1 MGRRVSRAIS
11 NGIRPSV
18 AARIARTCAAGPGR
32 DLPHRA
38 RCSAGDGARR
48 GTLRGR
54 RRALPG
60 ASSTATGTVP
70 SRCASVSDVSPGFD
84 PWTVPRS
91 RDSSLAQA
99 VSLYDLRP
107 NPPARRAKGRMA
119 PQVRGSLFLDYV
131 RMLKARRDVDWR
143 QHLAPADLSYLEQR
157 IGLEDWYPM
166 AAFERLGIVIL
177 DVIARGD
184 LGAVRAW
191 GKRTV
196 LPLSELHGG
205 LLVKDDPRE
214 SLMRFHVLRR
224 TFFDFEAANVT
235 RLDDSEVRMRIA
247 YGMSPTAEEA
257 ASYQTMGFFDGLV
270 ELAGGEEVR
279 ARFEE
284 QAWHGAKAT
293 TLVVSWRQPTRPS
306 RRDSKSQ

>member
-1 MGRRVSRAIS
+1 MG
-11 NGIRPSV
+11 
-18 AARIARTCAAGPGR
+18 
-32 DLPHRA
+32 
-38 RCSAGDGARR
+38 
-48 GTLRGR
+48 
-54 RRALPG
+54 
-60 ASSTATGTVP
+60 
-70 SRCASVSDVSPGFD
+70 
-84 PWTVPRS
+84 
-91 RDSSLAQA
+91 
-99 VSLYDLRP
+99 
-107 NPPARRAKGRMA
+107 

-131 RMLKARRDVDWR
+131 RMLKARREVDWR
-143 QHLAPADLSYLEQR
+143 RHLSPEDLGYLEQR
-157 IGLEDWYPM
+157 IDLEAWYPM

-177 DVIARGD
+177 NVIARGD
-184 LGAVRAW
+184 HGAVRAW
-191 GKRTV
+191 GRQTV
-196 LPLSELHGG
+196 LPLAALHGG